1 MGKELSDK
9 NKIIVSMDDSVDKD
23 NEIFM
28 LERFVFIIVY
38 VYDFDIIKLMKIYF
52 LMWLFLKKIIIKLCN
67 IVIYYWKYLV

>member
-1 MGKELSDK
+1 
-9 NKIIVSMDDSVDKD
+9 MDDSVDKD

-52 LMWLFLKKIIIKLCN
+52 L
-67 IVIYYWKYLV
+67 V

>member
-1 MGKELSDK
+1 
-9 NKIIVSMDDSVDKD
+9 MDDSVDKD

-52 LMWLFLKKIIIKLCN
+52 LM
-67 IVIYYWKYLV
+67 